1 MDIQSRKIK
10 FVQEFLKIQSEELI
24 AKLKKKEKTN
34 TYQQNFE
41 PMTVQEFNERV
52 DKSET
57 DFTNGKFKSSKDL
70 LDKYQPFLTLDKIL

>member
-1 MDIQSRKIK
+1 
-10 FVQEFLKIQSEELI
+10 
-24 AKLKKKEKTN
+24 
-34 TYQQNFE
+34 
-41 PMTVQEFNERV
+41 MTVQEFNERV